1 MKRARFWGRNLIS
14 RLKKEK
20 KNSARRKINFPPL
33 IPPFFFFCFVLFT
46 VQRAKGLLIKG
57 KGGTNNCFVIIAL
70 GKEKYQTSI
79 KQKAPDSVMWNEECE
94 L

>member
-1 MKRARFWGRNLIS
+1 M
-14 RLKKEK
+14 
-20 KNSARRKINFPPL
+20 
-33 IPPFFFFCFVLFT
+33 FT